1 MKKIYIILVE
11 PNETPIE
18 MRDRIQNIGNV
29 YRLYDSFIVCSEI
42 QSAEELY
49 NSIVRQ
55 DFNSEEI
62 VVFELP
68 LDKRCYFGYSDRD
81 LWKWLSENIDNADG
95 NNRQKEDEKKDDSS
109 EGHTYYTNVSN

>member
-1 MKKIYIILVE
+1 MRKIYIILVE
-11 PNETPIE
+11 PNETPNE
-18 MRDRIQNIGNV
+18 MRERILSIGNV
-29 YRLYDSFIVCSEI
+29 YSLYNSFIVCSDI

-68 LDKRCYFGYSDRD
+68 LDKKCYFGYSDRD

-95 NNRQKEDEKKDDSS
+95 DNTQKEDEKNDDDSENHS
-109 EGHTYYTNVSN
+109 YYTNVSN